1 MPCPGCHP
9 RSPDG
14 LLREEC
20 SGAEVFDVEAH
31 RHGAKRVHYAR
42 RDAELGTLDGGA
54 APSVGAVLGTCDE
67 GAAVAVSTA
76 AAVAAAAKVARDDAP
91 MAVAVAAAA
100 AAAKGEE
107 GGGHDTYPNKEG
119 HDTWAAAAAKGEE
132 EGGHDTYPNKEGHDT
147 WAAAA
152 AAAGPVEGTWRC
164 VHCKRAWSTAGALI
178 AY

>member
-20 SGAEVFDVEAH
+20 SGAEVFDVESH

-54 APSVGAVLGTCDE
+54 APSAGAVLGTCDE

-119 HDTWAAAAAKGEE
+119 HDTWAAAAA
-132 EGGHDTYPNKEGHDT
+132 
-147 WAAAA
+147 
-152 AAAGPVEGTWRC
+152 AAGPVEGTWRC

-178 AY
+178 AC